1 MNHPLVH
8 KAFALIIRYVDDGRC
23 QLLVLELKSVGYAF
37 YRLPAGNVEDNET
50 PLQAAHRETYEESGI
65 KNLQLIRKIGTT
77 RYFKPFIQADVDRTD
92 YLFTPETELP
102 DTREWIG
109 TVGAEAEA
117 IFSFSWITYKG
128 IDKVDPELRTFLTK
142 EHIPELFAE

>member
-1 MNHPLVH
+1 M
-8 KAFALIIRYVDDGRC
+8 
-23 QLLVLELKSVGYAF
+23 LVLELKSMEYAF
-37 YRLPAGNVEDNET
+37 YRLPGGNVEDNET

-92 YLFTPETELP
+92 YRFTPETELP
-102 DTREWIG
+102 DTWEWIG
-109 TVGAEAEA
+109 TVGAEAGA

-142 EHIPELFAE
+142 EHVPELFVE